1 MKQSLQSH
9 WPEYLI
15 EGALLGIFMIAAASV
30 TALLE
35 HPSSP
40 AFGLITNPNLRRAVI
55 GFAMGVTAVA
65 LIYSPWGQRS
75 GAHMNPATTLSFLRL
90 GKIQRADA
98 FLYVAAQF
106 AGGACGIL
114 LFKLFMPGV
123 IAHPSVQYVVTVP
136 GTSGAAIAFLAETII
151 SCGMMLMVL
160 FATNSRRYSDYAG
173 WFAGSLVFLYI
184 TFEAPLSGM
193 SINPARTFASA
204 FPSGV
209 WTAGWIYFIAPPLG
223 MFLAV
228 EAFSAFKQAFACP
241 KYFHG
246 TSQRCIFCGFPG
258 KRVASAHCKVGAPA
272 ATH

>member
-1 MKQSLQSH
+1 MTRSLLSH

-15 EGALLGIFMIAAASV
+15 EGALLALFMVVAVNV

-40 AFGLITNPNLRRAVI
+40 AAGLITDPNLRRAVI
-55 GFAMGVTAVA
+55 GLAMGVTAVA

-106 AGGACGIL
+106 AGGAGGIL
-114 LFKLFMPGV
+114 LFKLFLPGV

-136 GTSGAAIAFLAETII
+136 GTPGVAVAFLAEAII

-160 FATNSRRYSDYAG
+160 FATNSRRYAPYTG
-173 WFAGSLVFLYI
+173 WFAGGLVFLYI

-204 FPSGV
+204 FPSGI
-209 WTAGWIYFIAPPLG
+209 WTAGWIYFIAPALG
-223 MFLAV
+223 MLLAV
-228 EAFSAFKQAFACP
+228 EAFSAFKRAIACP

-246 TSQRCIFCGFPG
+246 TSQRCIFCGYPG
-258 KRVASAHCKVGAPA
+258 KSVEPAGCKVGAPA